1 MFQTSIAM
9 IYLKN
14 KELLA
19 VDNSAQIFN
28 ILSTLPA
35 SLDDVDILLKVVFN
49 SLCTV
54 APKIFVTLDVLFNK
68 LYK

>member
-1 MFQTSIAM
+1 M

-35 SLDDVDILLKVVFN
+35 SLDDVDILLKVVSN
-49 SLCTV
+49 LLLTV
-54 APKIFVTLDVLFNK
+54 ATT
-68 LYK
+68 

>member
-1 MFQTSIAM
+1 M

-35 SLDDVDILLKVVFN
+35 SLDDVDILLKVVSN
-49 SLCTV
+49 LLYIV
-54 APKIFVTLDVLFNK
+54 ALIKGL
-68 LYK
+68 